1 MLNFEFMLSI
11 NDLKLGSKVI
21 FQNQPHQVIFAQH
34 SKLGRGGG
42 ILRTKLKNL
51 ISGAT
56 IEKTFAGRETIAPAE
71 LESQKAQFL
80 YHDDQEYYFMNSATF
95 EQFSLDK
102 NQIGDLARF
111 LKEEAKVDILYFYDK
126 PINVNLPIKI
136 TLEVSYAEPGF
147 RGNTASTVTK
157 PATLETGAQINV
169 PLFIKVGDKIVVD
182 TRTGEYVERA

>member
-1 MLNFEFMLSI
+1 MLSI